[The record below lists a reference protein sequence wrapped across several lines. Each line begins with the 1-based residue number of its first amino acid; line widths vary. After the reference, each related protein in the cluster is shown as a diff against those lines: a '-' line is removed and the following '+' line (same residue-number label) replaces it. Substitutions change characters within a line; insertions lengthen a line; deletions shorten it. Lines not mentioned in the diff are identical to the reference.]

1 MRGVI
6 VMLRKVS
13 IAVPLLLATALCGA
27 AYADW
32 IETYSARYKAME
44 EGERQALVLK
54 ESLLAEAPDLKP
66 YELWRSLW
74 SNLSPR
80 EKASRAMAI
89 IEALYPEG
97 DPSRWEEVGGFFLP
111 QEVPKSLVALDAV
124 FVAAQSL
131 VQLDDESSPWLARKL
146 LIDLSRSRWAR
157 HHFMRTAPEEYPSI
171 VKAIDA
177 ATGLPPVGGWP
188 MGEIRGKLPL
198 ARPVRWWITI
208 ATAMSEE
215 MLFLDASGRP
225 TGSHGP
231 YAWDRRRGRIYN
243 VNFGR
248 DDGSEWDG

>member
-1 MRGVI
+1 M
-6 VMLRKVS
+6 
-13 IAVPLLLATALCGA
+13 CGA

-32 IETYSARYKAME
+32 IDTYSARYKAME
-44 EGERQALVLK
+44 EGERQALALK
-54 ESLLAEAPDLKP
+54 EALLAEAPDLKP

-74 SNLSPR
+74 GDLSLR
-80 EKASRAMAI
+80 EKASRAMAV

-131 VQLDDESSPWLARKL
+131 AQLDDEGSPWLARSL

-157 HHFMRTAPEEYPSI
+157 HHFMRTAPKEYPSI
-171 VKAIDA
+171 VRAIDA
-177 ATGLPPVGGWP
+177 VTGLPPVGGWP
-188 MGEIRGKLPL
+188 MGEIEGELPL
-198 ARPVRWWITI
+198 ARPVHGWITI

-225 TGSHGP
+225 TGNHGP

-248 DDGSEWDG
+248 DDGAEWDG